1 LRRTTLVTKAKTEPG
16 LKNLPRIHRKV
27 KEALKVISPASYF
40 EQAKRTFFDSSEE
53 SVGEF
58 RLGQLAK

>member
-1 LRRTTLVTKAKTEPG
+1 MG
-16 LKNLPRIHRKV
+16 LFGPPNIEKM
-27 KEALKVISPASYF
+27 
-40 EQAKRTFFDSSEE
+40 DSSEE

>member
-1 LRRTTLVTKAKTEPG
+1 MPANLTPDFLNAEQDFKSART
-16 LKNLPRIHRKV
+16 HREKV
-27 KEALKVISPASYF
+27 EALERMLATVPKH
-40 EQAKRTFFDSSEE
+40 DSSEE